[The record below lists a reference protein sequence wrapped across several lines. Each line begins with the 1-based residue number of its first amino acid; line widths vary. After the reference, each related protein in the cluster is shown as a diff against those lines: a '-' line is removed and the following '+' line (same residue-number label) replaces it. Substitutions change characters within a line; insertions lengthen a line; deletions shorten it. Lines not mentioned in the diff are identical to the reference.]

1 MSSSDDFNTQII
13 EEFRANAGRV
23 SGPFEGATLLLLH
36 HRGART
42 GTARVNPVVYQRV
55 GDAMAIFA
63 AKGGAPNNPH
73 WYLNL
78 KANPQTQVEVGTETI
93 DVVARE
99 LAGDERQEVWER
111 QKELTPG
118 VADYEEKTKGLR
130 QIPVILLEPKKRTQL

>member
-42 GTARVNPVVYQRV
+42 GTTRVNPLVYQRV

-63 AKGGAPNNPH
+63 AKGGAPHNPH

-78 KANPQTQVEVGTETI
+78 KANPQTQVEVGTETV

-99 LAGDERQEVWER
+99 LAGDERRDVWER
-111 QKELTPG
+111 QKELMPG

-130 QIPVILLEPKKRTQL
+130 QIPVVLLEPKKRT

>member
-1 MSSSDDFNTQII
+1 
-13 EEFRANAGRV
+13 
-23 SGPFEGATLLLLH
+23 
-36 HRGART
+36 
-42 GTARVNPVVYQRV
+42 
-55 GDAMAIFA
+55 MAIFA